1 MDELLTA
8 VFEKSPHGYT
18 GYIEE
23 FPGVN
28 TQGETLEETRKH
40 LIEAL
45 ELVLQANRELAE
57 EEIIANHQDIMIYPS
72 GTGGLL
78 SSAKILLLFSNDRST
93 DGATM
98 SDVSRLFL
106 SPIVQG
112 CLSK

>member
-1 MDELLTA
+1 MDEPLTA
-8 VFEKSPHGYT
+8 VFEKSPHGYI

-57 EEIIANHQDIMIYPS
+57 EEIISNHRDIVKERL
-72 GTGGLL
+72 G
-78 SSAKILLLFSNDRST
+78 KI
-93 DGATM
+93 A
-98 SDVSRLFL
+98 V
-106 SPIVQG
+106 
-112 CLSK
+112 